1 MAFNEALAARV
12 RMLLA
17 SRGGATEK
25 KMFGGIGFLLNGNMA
40 CGVHGEELIVCVAP
54 ESTEDALAK
63 PHTRAFEPTG
73 RHARGCVL
81 VKPMGLQNDKAL
93 SGWVRT
99 GADFASTLPT
109 KK

>member
-1 MAFNEALAARV
+1 MAFSETLAARV

-17 SRGGATEK
+17 SRAATEK
-25 KMFGGIGFLLNGNMA
+25 TMFGGLGFLLNGNMA

-54 ESTEDALAK
+54 ERTEDALAK

-73 RHARGCVL
+73 RPARGCIL
-81 VKPMGLQNDKAL
+81 VTPPGLRNDKTL

-99 GADFASTLPT
+99 GADFASTLPRR
-109 KK
+109 K